1 MQVGDF
7 FMDKNTV
14 LLAAKLTKQWSYQ
27 EQLQLA
33 RLLQAQATPLPSTW
47 PALNKWLQQCWPNL
61 ILPASLAAPTMTDHY
76 LTILDADYPLALAEI
91 FQPPVLLFYAGHREL
106 LTAEKLAIV
115 GARECTTYSHACLR
129 RLVPDLV
136 QAGITTVSG
145 LAAGVDQLVH
155 QETLLAHGATISV
168 IGTGL
173 DVYYPAQ
180 NELLQQLI
188 TQKGLLL
195 SEYPPATPPRRF
207 HFPQRNRIIAGLSS
221 GVLVTE
227 ARQRSGSLITAN
239 LGLQE
244 NRNIYAL
251 PGSLLSPLSAGT
263 NQLLQAGATPV
274 LTAADILADFPNL
287 NGTKNANASLAIK

>member
-1 MQVGDF
+1 
-7 FMDKNTV
+7 MDKNSI
-14 LLAAKLTKQWSYQ
+14 LLAASLNSKWSYR

-33 RLLQAQATPLPSTW
+33 RLLQDYSGTIPNNWAQ
-47 PALNKWLQQCWPNL
+47 LNSWLQQQWSTL
-61 ILPASLAAPTMTDHY
+61 LLPAELQSPQFVGNY
-76 LTILDADYPLALAEI
+76 LTVLDQDYPLALAETY
-91 FQPPVLLFYAGHREL
+91 QPPLLLFYAGHREL
-106 LTAEKLAIV
+106 LATPKLAIV
-115 GARECTTYSHACLR
+115 GARECTTYSHVCLR
-129 RLVPDLV
+129 RLIPQLV
-136 QAGITTVSG
+136 DAKITTVSG

-173 DVYYPAQ
+173 DVYYPTQ

-188 TQKGLLL
+188 GQQGLLL

-207 HFPQRNRIIAGLSS
+207 HFPQRNRIIAGLSA

-251 PGSLLSPLSAGT
+251 PGSLLSPLSEGT

-274 LTAADILADFPNL
+274 LSAMDIIRDFNEVKKMQP
-287 NGTKNANASLAIK
+287 S